1 MFNVNYQILLYIKN
15 QIILKVNNI
24 KANNIKK
31 MNN

>member
-1 MFNVNYQILLYIKN
+1 MFDVNYQILLYIKN